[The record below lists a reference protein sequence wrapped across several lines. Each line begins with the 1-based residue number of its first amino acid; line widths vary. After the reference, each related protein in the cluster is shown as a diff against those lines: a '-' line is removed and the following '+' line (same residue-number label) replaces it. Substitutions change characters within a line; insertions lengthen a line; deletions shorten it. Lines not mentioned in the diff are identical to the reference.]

1 LKAPHHAETNE
12 DRLQLDI
19 PVLLPSLP
27 DEADACVGRLVGEL
41 EGRDGIDRVHVLPA
55 SGDQPAKLCIDYRPE
70 VLSLGRIKEIAEGA
84 GAQLTKRFGH
94 ILLEAGGLSNERRAR
109 TVTEH
114 LQRVTGVMEAMV
126 TVAGAAG
133 PKWEIG

>member
-1 LKAPHHAETNE
+1 LKAHRHDELKA

-55 SGDQPAKLCIDYRPE
+55 FGVMTSDLPPRLR
-70 VLSLGRIKEIAEGA
+70 LGKG
-84 GAQLTKRFGH
+84 
-94 ILLEAGGLSNERRAR
+94 
-109 TVTEH
+109 TVTIT
-114 LQRVTGVMEAMV
+114 VCSVMLH
-126 TVAGAAG
+126 
-133 PKWEIG
+133 PSDPYWS